1 MKPIEII
8 NKLNESNVMDVKAMS
23 DKELLSLYSDLM
35 YDVETGQWNSEHN
48 LIPTIEEE
56 LEKRDIEP
64 TVDYDDITEADQ
76 SWRYEVMESQLKNDE
91 EIPIWVVG
99 WVRVGN
105 KKYNVSA
112 KVYMEPSKFG
122 INEGPTSKLYIEDT
136 KGNVICNY
144 ERGWEVRPEGND
156 DIVVNAIIDKVE
168 DFRERNPYKVNESDE
183 LKKTL
188 IQDVVDDTGIEPGSD
203 EEKKFED
210 YVLDDFTEYIS
221 YKYDCDSLTDTEKQ
235 LNNVSEDDVNDY
247 FSGKFY
253 DIENGEDL
261 DDLNRA
267 EEIIRQKYNL
277 VDSLNESHS
286 DEYCNLAA
294 SDFVADKMYDEFG
307 NDWRNMPEDEILDAV
322 RRYTNEYGYANVEPE
337 YTDEDFYGDEADYR
351 EVYKILLGRNEK

>member
-1 MKPIEII
+1 MKPINII
-8 NKLNESNVMDVKAMS
+8 
-23 DKELLSLYSDLM
+23 KEL
-35 YDVETGQWNSEHN
+35 
-48 LIPTIEEE
+48 
-56 LEKRDIEP
+56 K
-64 TVDYDDITEADQ
+64 EADQ
-76 SWRYEVMESQLKNDE
+76 SWRYKVMESQLKNDE

-99 WVRVGN
+99 WARVGN

-144 ERGWEVRPEGND
+144 ERGWEVRPEGNN
-156 DIVVNAIIDKVE
+156 DIVVNAILDKVE

-203 EEKKFED
+203 EEYMLNSLYDTEDEEKKFED

-221 YKYDCDSLTDTEKQ
+221 YKYDCDSLVDTEKQ

-261 DDLNRA
+261 DDLNKA
-267 EEIIRQKYNL
+267 EEIIRAKFGLLDKIEEGTIPSEHKPFIEKGICPYCTGPMTK
-277 VDSLNESHS
+277 E
-286 DEYCNLAA
+286 EYK
-294 SDFVADKMYDEFG
+294 VFG
-307 NDWRNMPEDEILDAV
+307 MCKICYEE
-322 RRYTNEYGYANVEPE
+322 GVE
-337 YTDEDFYGDEADYR
+337 
-351 EVYKILLGRNEK
+351 